1 MLQRDGDSKAN
12 PSSGRCRCGDGRCC
26 RKRHAGYA
34 FRTNNGSRRTA
45 SQLSGAQHVN
55 TPDLYHPL
63 KFHLI
68 GSPYNDGG
76 DVSYGWDGEV
86 GIEALDSVN
95 EKVDILDA

>member
-1 MLQRDGDSKAN
+1 MFCPL
-12 PSSGRCRCGDGRCC
+12 
-26 RKRHAGYA
+26 
-34 FRTNNGSRRTA
+34 
-45 SQLSGAQHVN
+45 
-55 TPDLYHPL
+55 DLYHPL
-63 KFHLI
+63 EFHLI